1 MCFACEG
8 GYCCGRTP
16 PAIACGWPVVWAAMP
31 VWREKSATTITESIW
46 EREKRVLMV
55 EGSDT

>member
-1 MCFACEG
+1 
-8 GYCCGRTP
+8 
-16 PAIACGWPVVWAAMP
+16 MP

-46 EREKRVLMV
+46 ERERRVLMV